1 MATFLIVMTIIG
13 MVFEIAAQY
22 FIKNKSSFWAILTYA
37 QSVQWMNTSKR
48 YIALYTAGW
57 TFGIVLACLF
67 GEFELASLWMISL
80 IINLHGQ
87 DVAKK
92 AMRADEATWGQFLK
106 S

>member
-13 MVFEIAAQY
+13 MIFEITAQY
-22 FIKNKSSFWAILTYA
+22 FIAKKSSFWAIITYA
-37 QSVQWMNTSKR
+37 QSVKWMNTSKR

-57 TFGIVLACLF
+57 SFSIVLACLF
-67 GEFELASLWMISL
+67 GEFELAALWMISL
-80 IINLHGQ
+80 IVNLNGQ

-92 AMRADEATWGQFLK
+92 AMRADEETWGQFLK